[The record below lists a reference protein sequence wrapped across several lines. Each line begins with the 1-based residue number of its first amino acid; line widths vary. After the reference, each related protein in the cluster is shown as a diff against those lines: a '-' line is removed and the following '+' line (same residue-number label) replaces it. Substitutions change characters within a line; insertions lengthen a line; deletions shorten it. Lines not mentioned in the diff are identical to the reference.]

1 MRHAIPV
8 LFGLLDL
15 FCIDVEVWEYVS
27 VGVVGSAVSYL
38 IWEFSLEFSKSDTP
52 RIKNNKRV

>member
-52 RIKNNKRV
+52 RNKIQ